1 MTRFIGS
8 SPRLGDSKW
17 ILLGIPMDFTVSR
30 KSGSRFGPEAIRAE
44 SHNLETYSPAQD
56 QDLSEVS
63 FYDLEDLSFP
73 YGDVL
78 RALDTIER
86 VAKRFF
92 ARGRR
97 VASLGGEHL
106 VSLPLIRA
114 AASFWPDLRVV
125 HFDAH
130 ADLRTSL
137 RGGNLSHSS
146 VMRHVAQSCLEQTHR
161 LYQFGIRSGCEE
173 EMEWGRGH
181 TNLHLFDVLEPLE
194 KSIKELE
201 SHPIYLSIDID
212 VVDPAAAPGTG
223 TPEAGGISSR
233 ELLEAITCMRGL
245 DLVGFD
251 LVEVAPDLDVNNVT
265 SALAAKCVRESL
277 IQWR

>member
-1 MTRFIGS
+1 
-8 SPRLGDSKW
+8 
-17 ILLGIPMDFTVSR
+17 LGIPMDFTVSR

-44 SHNLETYSPAQD
+44 SHNLETYSPAQG
-56 QDLSEVS
+56 QDLSGVS

-78 RALDTIER
+78 RALDTVES

-137 RGGNLSHSS
+137 RGGTLSHSS

-161 LYQFGIRSGCEE
+161 LYQFGIRSGCAE
-173 EMEWGRGH
+173 EMEWGREH

-194 KSIKELE
+194 QSIKELE
-201 SHPIYLSIDID
+201 SNPIYLSIDID

-233 ELLEAITCMRGL
+233 ELLKAITCMRGL
-245 DLVGFD
+245 NLVGFD

>member
-1 MTRFIGS
+1 VTRFIGS

-17 ILLGIPMDFTVSR
+17 ILLGLPMDFTVSR
-30 KSGSRFGPEAIRAE
+30 KAGSRFGPESIRAE

-56 QDLSEVS
+56 RDLSEVS

-73 YGDVL
+73 YGDVP
-78 RALDTIER
+78 RALNTIES
-86 VAKRFF
+86 VAKRLF

-97 VASLGGEHL
+97 IASLGGEHL

-114 AASFWPDLRVV
+114 AASFWGNLRIV

-137 RGGNLSHSS
+137 RGGSLSHSS
-146 VMRHVAQSCLEQTHR
+146 VMRHVAQTCLEEPHR
-161 LYQFGIRSGCEE
+161 LYQFGIRSGCTE
-173 EMEWGRGH
+173 EMEWGKRH
-181 TNLHLFDVLEPLE
+181 TNLNLFDVLEPLRR
-194 KSIKELE
+194 SLGELE
-201 SHPIYLSIDID
+201 GHPVYLSIDID

-233 ELLEAITCMRGL
+233 ELLQAIRCMEGL
-245 DLVGFD
+245 DIVGFD
-251 LVEVAPDLDVNNVT
+251 LVEVAPDLDVNNIT
-265 SALAAKCVRESL
+265 SALAAKCVREAL

>member
-8 SPRLGDSKW
+8 SPRFGDSKW

-30 KSGSRFGPEAIRAE
+30 KSGSRFGPESIRTE

-56 QDLSEVS
+56 LDLSEVS

-73 YGDVL
+73 YGDVI
-78 RALDTIER
+78 RALDTVER
-86 VAKRFF
+86 VAKRLF
-92 ARGRR
+92 ARGRHL
-97 VASLGGEHL
+97 ASLGGEHL

-125 HFDAH
+125 HLDAH

-137 RGGNLSHSS
+137 RGGSLSHSS

-161 LYQFGIRSGCEE
+161 LYQFGIRSGCAE
-173 EMEWGRGH
+173 EMEWGREH
-181 TNLHLFDVLEPLE
+181 TNLHLFDVLEPL
-194 KSIKELE
+194 KQSIKELE

-233 ELLEAITCMRGL
+233 ELLEAISCMRGL